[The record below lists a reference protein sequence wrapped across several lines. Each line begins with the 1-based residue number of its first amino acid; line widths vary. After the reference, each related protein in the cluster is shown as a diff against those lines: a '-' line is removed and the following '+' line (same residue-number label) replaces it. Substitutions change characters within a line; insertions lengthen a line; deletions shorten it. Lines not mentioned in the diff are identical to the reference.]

1 MSRSVDLQDQINK
14 ILEKARSELALA
26 RLAWDNEFF
35 NGASSRAYYAVFHA
49 LKALLLS
56 RQLSVSKHSAVL
68 SAFHRD
74 FIKTKIFPEPFGRT
88 ADRLFNDRMLG
99 DYSYDREISK
109 SQAEADVESASQILK
124 AIEDYLSK

>member
-1 MSRSVDLQDQINK
+1 VSQPTDVQDQIHK
-14 ILEKARSELALA
+14 ILEKARTELALA
-26 RLAWDNEFF
+26 RLALENEFF
-35 NGASSRAYYAVFHA
+35 DGASSRAYYAVFHA
-49 LKALLLS
+49 IKALLLS

-74 FIKTKIFPEPFGRT
+74 FIRTKILPEPFGKI
-88 ADRLFNDRMLG
+88 ADRLFNDRLLG

-109 SQAEADVESASQILK
+109 SQAKADVEAAHQLEK